1 MVSLTFIVACINVL
15 LALIMV
21 FYNWKLNKNIIF
33 FAVYLFVVAFISVLY
48 DTIINGGSEHL
59 LMILI
64 GNSGPL
70 MMLSGP
76 MFYFFIRGL
85 VRDDY
90 EYTDKDLLHFVPFF
104 INMIILVPYI
114 FSPVEL
120 KLEIARSSLGNLS
133 NYMNSYIIMFP
144 TWACNL
150 VKVTII
156 IIYIIY
162 SMHILRKGLL
172 NKLKKLDEVAR
183 KHYLRSYRWLM
194 FIGIFSIFMCTLH
207 YGLIFYFRFDGTEYL
222 SLQNDA
228 LFLISS
234 ISNSILPLSLL
245 FNPTVILGLP
255 TTKLLSPADKVSMWS
270 DNEIYNQSELGLDR
284 EIKPGTTYFG
294 ELSERIEIYIKKAKP
309 YLDTDFSIITL
320 SDVFGVPVA
329 HIQFCFRNY
338 INKSFERYCDEFRL
352 QKAMGLLR
360 QTPEMNHEVLN
371 SIRFES
377 GFPNMARMNK
387 TFKSFSGLTPAQWHM
402 ANTR

>member
-1 MVSLTFIVACINVL
+1 MVSLTFIVACFNVL

-70 MMLSGP
+70 LLLCGP

-85 VRDDY
+85 VKEDY
-90 EYTDKDLLHFVPFF
+90 EYSDKDLLHFVPFF

-114 FSPVEL
+114 FSPIEF
-120 KLEIARSSLGNLS
+120 KLQIAQSSLGNLS

-150 VKVTII
+150 VKVSII
-156 IIYIIY
+156 IIYIIS
-162 SMHILRKGLL
+162 SMVILRKNLIKKLL
-172 NKLKKLDEVAR
+172 ILDEVAR
-183 KHYLRSYRWLM
+183 KHYLHSYRWLM
-194 FIGIFSIFMCTLH
+194 FIGTFSVFMCFLH
-207 YGLIFYFRFDGTEYL
+207 FGLIFYYRYDGAEYL
-222 SLQNDA
+222 NLQSNS
-228 LFLISS
+228 LFLIST
-234 ISNSILPLSLL
+234 ISNSIMPLALL
-245 FNPTVILGLP
+245 FNPSILLGMP
-255 TTKLLSPADKVSMWS
+255 TTKLLSPADKVVMWS
-270 DNEIYNQSELGLDR
+270 DNEVYNQSELGLDR
-284 EIKPGTTYFG
+284 EIKAGITYFR
-294 ELSERIEIYIKKAKP
+294 ELSERIEIYIEKANP
-309 YLDTDFSIITL
+309 YLDTDFNISTL
-320 SDVFGVPVA
+320 SDVFGVPVH

-338 INKSFERYCDEFRL
+338 INKTFDRYCDEFRL

-377 GFPNMARMNK
+377 GFPNMARMIK
-387 TFKSFSGLTPAQWHM
+387 AFKNFSGLTPVQWHM